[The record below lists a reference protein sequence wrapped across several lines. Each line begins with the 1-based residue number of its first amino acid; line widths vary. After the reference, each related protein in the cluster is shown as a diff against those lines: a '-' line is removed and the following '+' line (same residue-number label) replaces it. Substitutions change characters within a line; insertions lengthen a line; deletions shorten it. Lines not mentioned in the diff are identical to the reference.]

1 MEIQAN
7 FKNGSKGLYSE
18 KTVTVLLLRV
28 IEREKRFRVVYIRIR
43 GEKNYVDITEKVC
56 IQWVIFWYFELS
68 SSDEACMKSK

>member
-1 MEIQAN
+1 
-7 FKNGSKGLYSE
+7 
-18 KTVTVLLLRV
+18 V
-28 IEREKRFRVVYIRIR
+28 IEREKRLRVVYIRIR